1 MTETLQNLTNLQ
13 YIDNRIDEIK
23 QLHGDL
29 PEEIE
34 DIETDILRAE
44 SRLKKLREEEKALMI
59 EFDTLQADI
68 ARSKELVAKYEDQQL
83 SVRNNRE
90 YDALTKEMES
100 QNKRIDESLFR
111 LDAIRDRQQTIG
123 PDIDHE
129 ADRLADIKHEFN
141 HKKAELDD
149 LVASTSEEMTK
160 LEAIRKEIEVDVD
173 ATLLIQYTRIR
184 ESSKNKLAV
193 VPMERGSAMG
203 MLLPPQVQ
211 VEVRRKNK
219 LIFDEHS
226 GRIVVDKT
234 FFVEADSRFKL

>member
-34 DIETDILRAE
+34 DIETDILRAD

-100 QNKRIDESLFR
+100 QNKRIDDSLFR
-111 LDAIRDRQQTIG
+111 LDSIRDRQQTIG
-123 PDIDHE
+123 PDVDHE
-129 ADRLADIKHEFN
+129 ADRLADIKHVFG
-141 HKKAELDD
+141 HKKSELDE

-160 LEAIRKEIEVDVD
+160 LEVIRKDIEADVD

-184 ESSKNKLAV
+184 EGSKNKLAV

-234 FFVEADSRFKL
+234 FFVEADKRFKL

>member
-13 YIDNRIDEIK
+13 YIDNRIDDIK

-123 PDIDHE
+123 PDIDIE
-129 ADRLADIKHEFN
+129 ADRLADIKDEFA
-141 HKKAELDD
+141 HKKSELDE
-149 LVASTSEEMTK
+149 LVASTSEEMEK
-160 LEAIRKEIEVDVD
+160 LEVIRKEIEADVD

-234 FFVEADSRFKL
+234 FFVEADKRFKL

>member
-160 LEAIRKEIEVDVD
+160 LEVIRKEIEVDVD

-234 FFVEADSRFKL
+234 FFAEADSRFKL

>member
-68 ARSKELVAKYEDQQL
+68 AGSKELVAKYEDQQL

-160 LEAIRKEIEVDVD
+160 LEAIRKEIEADVD